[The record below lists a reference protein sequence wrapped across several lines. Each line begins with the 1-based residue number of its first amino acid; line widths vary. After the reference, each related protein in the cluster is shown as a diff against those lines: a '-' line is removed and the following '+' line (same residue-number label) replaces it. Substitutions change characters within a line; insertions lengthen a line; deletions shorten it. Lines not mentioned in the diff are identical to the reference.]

1 MNNNSNS
8 GSDRKD
14 NERLASEDRR
24 KQNVPVDD
32 DRRLVKDD
40 RRNN

>member
-14 NERLASEDRR
+14 NKRRASEDRR
-24 KQNVPVDD
+24 KQNVPVDA
-32 DRRLVKDD
+32 DRRLVRDD

>member
-14 NERLASEDRR
+14 NECRAREDRR
-24 KQNVPVDD
+24 KQNVPVSD
-32 DRRLVKDD
+32 DRRAVKDD

>member
-1 MNNNSNS
+1 MNNRNN
-8 GSDRKD
+8 GGLNGED
-14 NERLASEDRR
+14 NERRTSGDRR

-32 DRRLVKDD
+32 DRRSVKDD